1 MSILLRT
8 DDRLRLAGCLLAASD
23 WPEHEQRVKAYQ
35 AHRVA
40 EAAHKFF
47 APHRANP
54 AALAAR
60 QLAGEGEGLAA
71 LFAQALSE
79 SWPAEFAAAFQD
91 FAAATH
97 LTDFY
102 AEHAA
107 NFADAEADA
116 RAVLDRAA
124 LRAVLVD
131 LLGADERAYV
141 FVPNLLYPG
150 RQPVACGSAGEVVVS
165 APPPLAWGSSPPW
178 RYSERPDEALAV
190 IAEAFARFRFAEQLP
205 ADLQPRAEALGVA
218 AAVLCLREAEGPE
231 AGDQLL
237 VMQKKTRGLKQLPA
251 MVAALETALA
261 ERRAGKLVELTQVVS
276 TFDAAGSL
284 R

>member
-1 MSILLRT
+1 MSVTLRT

-40 EAAHKFF
+40 EAAHLFF
-47 APHRANP
+47 APQRDHP
-54 AALAAR
+54 AVQAAR
-60 QLAGEGEGLAA
+60 QLAGDGAGLPA
-71 LFAQALSE
+71 LFAHALSE
-79 SWPAEFAAAFQD
+79 SWPAEIAAAVQGFAA
-91 FAAATH
+91 TTR

-107 NFADAEADA
+107 GFAQAEADA
-116 RAVLDRAA
+116 RAVLDRVT
-124 LRAVLVD
+124 LRGFLVD
-131 LLGADERAYV
+131 LFGADERAYV

-150 RQPVACGSAGEVVVS
+150 RQPVVCSSASEVVMS
-165 APPPLAWGSSPPW
+165 APPPIAWGSSPPW

-218 AAVLCLREAEGPE
+218 AAVLCLREAEGQE

-237 VMQKKTRGLKQLPA
+237 VMQKKTRGLKELPTL
-251 MVAALETALA
+251 VAALETILA
-261 ERRAGKLVELTQVVS
+261 DRRAGRPVDLTQVVS
-276 TFDAAGSL
+276 TSAAA
-284 R
+284 